1 MMAND
6 GLTKR
11 YLYMVM
17 VSFQMTAADALAIS
31 EGEVSQEYI
40 TLKLTTS
47 PRVGHLSLTGTKAS
61 ANGVKARFLGCR
73 RKTTTK
79 PSDGNSKPD
88 AADPLAGRNFAS
100 GFFPKLE

>member
-1 MMAND
+1 
-6 GLTKR
+6 
-11 YLYMVM
+11 MVM

-61 ANGVKARFLGCR
+61 TNGVKARFLGCR

-79 PSDGNSKPD
+79 KNVSILGTGVPQM
-88 AADPLAGRNFAS
+88 AGY
-100 GFFPKLE
+100 

>member
-1 MMAND
+1 MGLMMAND

-47 PRVGHLSLTGTKAS
+47 PRVGHLSLTGTKEK
-61 ANGVKARFLGCR
+61 VARHKSL
-73 RKTTTK
+73 
-79 PSDGNSKPD
+79 N
-88 AADPLAGRNFAS
+88 
-100 GFFPKLE
+100 